1 MDIWIKAAQL
11 FLSLAI
17 LVTLHEFGH
26 FLPARLFKT
35 RIEKFY
41 LFFNP
46 WFSLFRYK
54 KVNGVKKTAWFK
66 KDSPKEWKED
76 ENTTEWGL
84 GWLPLG
90 GYVKIAGMM
99 DESMDKEQLKQPVQ
113 DWEFRSKSPWKRLI
127 IMVGGVTVNLILGFL
142 IYICVVFVWGQTQA
156 KPTDLKYGL
165 SVHPY
170 LQKYNIVSGDKVI
183 ECEGSPV
190 ESIEDL
196 NKEILLRDA
205 RKLKILHADGKVS
218 NVTLPE
224 NIDMELF
231 ENGAFPAFGLRS
243 KITKVV
249 EVVAKSPAEK
259 AGLKKNDVIH
269 AINGKEI
276 EFFDDLQSALFA
288 AKGKSAGLIVLRG
301 PLKVDEII
309 PLSNA
314 AKAGLQK
321 NDVILAIKGKEIEF
335 FEDLQGAF
343 SALKDTSAGLTVLR
357 GKSPSDTVRLTIK
370 VDSVGKVDFKA
381 SNDTVR
387 LTTQVNSDGTIGFQ
401 PSAISAENDTV
412 FRTIKHGFLESVS
425 VGFQLGKNTLGDYVS
440 QFKFLFTKKGASSI
454 GGFAS
459 IGNMFPPVWDWQL
472 FWLNTALL
480 SIILAFM
487 NILPIPALD
496 GGHVVFLIYEII
508 TGKEA
513 PTKVLEV
520 AQYIG
525 IILLLGLMVYANG
538 NDLIRWLF

>member
-156 KPTDLKYGL
+156 KPTDLKHGL

-170 LQKYNIVSGDKVI
+170 LQKYNLVSGDKVV
-183 ECEGSPV
+183 ELDGDPV
-190 ESIEDL
+190 LSVEEL

-205 RKLKILHADGKVS
+205 RKLKILHADGKIS
-218 NVTLPE
+218 TVTLPE

-231 ENGAFPAFGLRS
+231 TNGAFPAFGYRS
-243 KITKVV
+243 KTTKVD
-249 EVVAKSPAEK
+249 EVVPKSPAK
-259 AGLKKNDVIH
+259 
-269 AINGKEI
+269 
-276 EFFDDLQSALFA
+276 
-288 AKGKSAGLIVLRG
+288 
-301 PLKVDEII
+301 
-309 PLSNA
+309 
-314 AKAGLQK
+314 KAGLQK
-321 NDVILAIKGKEIEF
+321 NDVILSINGKKIEF
-335 FEDLQGAF
+335 FDELQGAF
-343 SALKDTSAGLTVLR
+343 YAVKGKTAELTVLR
-357 GKSPSDTVRLTIK
+357 GKTLSDTTL
-370 VDSVGKVDFKA
+370 
-381 SNDTVR
+381 
-387 LTTQVNSDGTIGFQ
+387 LTTKVNSDGTIGFQ
-401 PSAISAENDTV
+401 TSTKLAEDSSAIKTAYY
-412 FRTIKHGFLESVS
+412 GFFESVV
-425 VGFQLGKNTLGDYVS
+425 VGFQFGKNTLGDYVS
-440 QFKFLFTKKGASSI
+440 QFKFLFTKKGASSL

-513 PTKVLEV
+513 PAKVLEV

>member
-41 LFFNP
+41 LFSNP
-46 WFSLFRYK
+46 WFSLFRFK
-54 KVNGVKKTAWFK
+54 KVNGIKKTAWFT

-156 KPTDLKYGL
+156 KPTDLKHGL

-170 LQKYNIVSGDKVI
+170 LQKYNLVSGDKVV
-183 ECEGSPV
+183 ELDGNPV
-190 ESIEDL
+190 LSVEEL

-205 RKLKILHADGKVS
+205 RKLKILHVDGKVS

-231 ENGAFPAFGLRS
+231 TNGAFPAFGYRS
-243 KITKVV
+243 KTTKVD
-249 EVVAKSPAEK
+249 EVVPKSPA
-259 AGLKKNDVIH
+259 
-269 AINGKEI
+269 
-276 EFFDDLQSALFA
+276 Q
-288 AKGKSAGLIVLRG
+288 
-301 PLKVDEII
+301 
-309 PLSNA
+309 
-314 AKAGLQK
+314 KAGLQK
-321 NDVILAIKGKEIEF
+321 NDVILSINDKEIEF
-335 FEDLQGAF
+335 FDELQGAF
-343 SALKDTSAGLTVLR
+343 YAVKGKTAELSVLR
-357 GKSPSDTVRLTIK
+357 GKTLSDTTL
-370 VDSVGKVDFKA
+370 
-381 SNDTVR
+381 
-387 LTTQVNSDGTIGFQ
+387 LTTKVNSDGTIGFQ
-401 PSAISAENDTV
+401 TSTKLAEDSSAIKTAYY
-412 FRTIKHGFLESVS
+412 GFFESVA
-425 VGFQLGKNTLGDYVS
+425 VGFQFGKNTLGDYVS
-440 QFKFLFTKKGASSI
+440 QFKFLFTKKGATSI
-454 GGFAS
+454 GGFAA

-513 PTKVLEV
+513 PAKVLEV

-538 NDLIRWLF
+538 NDLLRWLF

>member
-26 FLPARLFKT
+26 FLPAKLFKT

-46 WFSLFRYK
+46 WFSLFRFK
-54 KVNGVKKTAWFK
+54 KVNGIKKTAWFT

-156 KPTDLKYGL
+156 KPTDLKHGL

-170 LQKYNIVSGDKVI
+170 LQKYNLVSGDKVV
-183 ECEGSPV
+183 ELDGNPV
-190 ESIEDL
+190 LSVEEL

-218 NVTLPE
+218 TVTLPE

-231 ENGAFPAFGLRS
+231 TNGAFPAFGYRS
-243 KITKVV
+243 KTKVD

-259 AGLKKNDVIH
+259 AGLKKNDVIR

-276 EFFDDLQSALFA
+276 EFFDDLQGALFA

-321 NDVILAIKGKEIEF
+321 NDIILEIKGKEIEF
-335 FEDLQGAF
+335 VEDLQGAF

-401 PSAISAENDTV
+401 TTKDSSAIKTAYY
-412 FRTIKHGFLESVS
+412 GFFESVA
-425 VGFQLGKNTLGDYVS
+425 VGFQFGKNTLGDYVS

-454 GGFAS
+454 GGFAA

-513 PTKVLEV
+513 PAKVLEV

>member
-46 WFSLFRYK
+46 WFSLFRFK
-54 KVNGVKKTAWFK
+54 KVNGVNKTAWFTK
-66 KDSPKEWKED
+66 ESPKEWKED

-156 KPTDLKYGL
+156 KPDDLKHGM

-170 LQKYNIVSGDKVI
+170 LQKYNIVSGDKI
-183 ECEGSPV
+183 V
-190 ESIEDL
+190 ELDGNAVLSIEEL
-196 NKEILLRDA
+196 NKEILLRGA
-205 RKLKILHADGKVS
+205 RKLKVKHVDGS
-218 NVTLPE
+218 FSSVTFPK
-224 NIDMELF
+224 NIDSELF
-231 ENGAFPAFGLRS
+231 EKGAFPAFGLRS
-243 KITKVV
+243 KTTKVD
-249 EVVAKSPAEK
+249 EVVPKSPAE
-259 AGLKKNDVIH
+259 
-269 AINGKEI
+269 
-276 EFFDDLQSALFA
+276 
-288 AKGKSAGLIVLRG
+288 
-301 PLKVDEII
+301 
-309 PLSNA
+309 
-314 AKAGLQK
+314 KAGLQK
-321 NDVILAIKGKEIEF
+321 NDVILIIDGNQIVYYD
-335 FEDLQGAF
+335 DLQRSLF
-343 SALKDTSAGLTVLR
+343 SKKQKSAEILVARGENFKDTVLLN
-357 GKSPSDTVRLTIK
+357 SK
-370 VDSVGKVDFKA
+370 VNA
-381 SNDTVR
+381 
-387 LTTQVNSDGTIGFQ
+387 DGTIGFMTTTKLAED
-401 PSAISAENDTV
+401 STAIKTV
-412 FRTIKHGFLESVS
+412 YYGFFESVA
-425 VGFQLGKNTLGDYVS
+425 VGYRFGTNTLSDYIA
-440 QFKFLFTKKGASSI
+440 QFKFVFTKKGATSI
-454 GGFAS
+454 GGFAA
-459 IGNMFPPVWDWQL
+459 IGNMFPPVWDWQA

-513 PTKVLEV
+513 PAKVLEV

-538 NDLIRWLF
+538 NDLVRWLF